1 MRLTDILEN
10 LAQIKERLHI
20 ACSRTSRDPE
30 QVRLVGVTKT
40 VAIDRIRQAVA
51 SGVSVL
57 GENYVQEARRKIDNL
72 ADLKPEWHFIGRLQ
86 SNKAKTAVELFDWIQ
101 TVDRES
107 LALALNRE
115 AVKKEKFMPVLIQ
128 VNVGGEETKSGAAPG
143 DVLPLYRSL
152 SKMEALQVRGLMTLP
167 PYCDNPQDVRPYLQ
181 KLKRLLEQLRQ
192 TAEQP
197 EQLTE
202 LSMGMSHDFEVA
214 IEEGATLIRI
224 GTALFG
230 SRPPA

>member
-1 MRLTDILEN
+1 LTDILEN
-10 LAQIKERLHI
+10 LAHIKDRLQI
-20 ACSRTSRDPE
+20 ACSRAGRDPQ

-40 VAIDRIRQAVA
+40 VAIDRVRQALA
-51 SGVSVL
+51 AGVSVL
-57 GENYVQEARRKIDNL
+57 GENYVQEARRKIELL
-72 ADLKPEWHFIGRLQ
+72 ADLNPEWHFIGHLQ
-86 SNKAKTAVELFDWIQ
+86 SNKAKMAVELFDWIQ

-115 AVKKEKFMPVLIQ
+115 ATNKEKSLSVLIQ
-128 VNVGGEETKSGAAPG
+128 VNVGGEETKSGASPG
-143 DVLPLYRSL
+143 DLFSLYRSL

-167 PYCDNPQDVRPYLQ
+167 PYCENPQDVRPYLQ
-181 KLKRLLEQLRQ
+181 KLSRLLEQLRQ
-192 TAEQP
+192 TVERP

-230 SRPPA
+230 ARPKV

>member
-1 MRLTDILEN
+1 MTDILEN
-10 LAQIKERLHI
+10 LAQIKKRLHI
-20 ACSRTSRDPE
+20 ACSSAGRDPE

-40 VAIDRIRQAVA
+40 VAIEPIRQAVA
-51 SGVSVL
+51 AGVSVL
-57 GENYVQEARRKIDNL
+57 GENYVQEARRKIDQL
-72 ADLKPEWHFIGRLQ
+72 ADLKPEWHFIGHLQ

-192 TAEQP
+192 AAERP

-230 SRPPA
+230 SRPTA

>member
-1 MRLTDILEN
+1 MADILEN

-20 ACSRTSRDPE
+20 ACSSAGRDPD

-40 VAIDRIRQAVA
+40 VAIERIRQAVA
-51 SGVSVL
+51 AGVSVL
-57 GENYVQEARRKIDNL
+57 GENYVQEARPKIDNL
-72 ADLKPEWHFIGRLQ
+72 ADLKPEWHFIGHLQ

-115 AVKKEKFMPVLIQ
+115 AVKKEKFLPVLIQ
-128 VNVGGEETKSGAAPG
+128 VNVGGEETKSGASPG

-152 SKMEALQVRGLMTLP
+152 SKMEALRVRGLMTLP
-167 PYCDNPQDVRPYLQ
+167 PYCDNPQDVRPYFQ

-192 TAEQP
+192 AAERP

-230 SRPPA
+230 SRPTA

>member
-1 MRLTDILEN
+1 
-10 LAQIKERLHI
+10 
-20 ACSRTSRDPE
+20 
-30 QVRLVGVTKT
+30 
-40 VAIDRIRQAVA
+40 
-51 SGVSVL
+51 
-57 GENYVQEARRKIDNL
+57 
-72 ADLKPEWHFIGRLQ
+72 
-86 SNKAKTAVELFDWIQ
+86 
-101 TVDRES
+101 
-107 LALALNRE
+107 
-115 AVKKEKFMPVLIQ
+115 
-128 VNVGGEETKSGAAPG
+128 
-143 DVLPLYRSL
+143 
-152 SKMEALQVRGLMTLP
+152 MEALQVRGLMTLP

-192 TAEQP
+192 AAERP